1 MEDQQHGPGDL
12 SDDDAETAS
21 DATAAET
28 PESETEPAESE
39 TGAGEAADGQPES
52 TSDAEEPATE
62 SADGSA
68 APAGPSRSARLRAAL
83 PAVGLGAAA
92 TVFVAAAAAAGAAVQ
107 PYLADR
113 ALVDTK
119 LAIARS
125 ASDAIRTLWTYT
137 PETISSLPDRAAE
150 YLTGDLAANYRKY
163 IEAIEPRYIQA
174 QVSLDS
180 EVVGVAVSAVE
191 DTDASALV
199 YTNTSWSSPKTK
211 DIPGLQ
217 YNAYQVA
224 LVRDGARWRVTA
236 LEPITNFTLTPQF

>member
-12 SDDDAETAS
+12 SDDDAEPAP
-21 DATAAET
+21 DATAA
-28 PESETEPAESE
+28 EPAESE

-52 TSDAEEPATE
+52 TSDAEESATE
-62 SADGSA
+62 STDPPA

-83 PAVGLGAAA
+83 PPVGLGAAA

>member
-1 MEDQQHGPGDL
+1 MEDQQHGPGAVNDDEPNAEEPQVDPETGGDAAE
-12 SDDDAETAS
+12 SETDDDAEP
-21 DATAAET
+21 DAEVD
-28 PESETEPAESE
+28 E
-39 TGAGEAADGQPES
+39 
-52 TSDAEEPATE
+52 TSDAPAAQE
-62 SADGSA
+62 
-68 APAGPSRSARLRAAL
+68 APARAHRLRRKL
-83 PAVGLGAAA
+83 PALGIGVAA

-119 LAIARS
+119 LTIARS
-125 ASDAIRTLWTYT
+125 ASEAIRTLWTYT
-137 PETISSLPDRAAE
+137 PETIGTLPDRAAE

-180 EVVGVAVSAVE
+180 EVVGVAVAAVE
-191 DTDASALV
+191 DGEASALV

-217 YNAYQVA
+217 YNSYQVA
-224 LVRDGARWRVTA
+224 LVRDGARWQVTA